1 MKNRLIIATSV
12 ALALCSQYATA
23 ASIADTYA
31 AGDTLTAAK
40 MDNIKTAVNDNNA
53 VNATQTGD
61 IATNTGDI
69 AAITA
74 ASGPV
79 DVNTTNI
86 ATNTN
91 DLNNTTMKIFD
102 SSINYQIP
110 VMSAAAG
117 TTTVTVLLS
126 NQSSTSCDAYLA
138 GTADTWK
145 IGANSR
151 GGFFILPT
159 YTATTMPG
167 VTSSG
172 TAPFV
177 TTTYTLVARSN
188 MSLDV
193 STSDYVNMALL
204 RGETSPS
211 DTCNAGNIYVR
222 GAMVDYPDGT
232 KYYVPV
238 KEMVVK

>member
-188 MSLDV
+188 MSADV
-193 STSDYVNMALL
+193 STSDYINLSLL
-204 RGETSPS
+204 RSETDPA